1 MPLPT
6 EVPQLEHVEVNTGL
20 FSPLQQ
26 VIPTKVI
33 VHSPSVHNIMKFI
46 DLIRM
51 TGFLKQNGSRFTV
64 MNDQEAK
71 CAAIV
76 FSVYCN
82 GSPVS

>member
-6 EVPQLEHVEVNTGL
+6 EVPQLEHVEVKHVT
-20 FSPLQQ
+20 
-26 VIPTKVI
+26 PTQEI
-33 VHSPSVHNIMKFI
+33 VQSPSVHNVMKFI

-51 TGFLKQNGSRFTV
+51 TGFLEQNGSRFTM

-76 FSVYCN
+76 FSVYCI